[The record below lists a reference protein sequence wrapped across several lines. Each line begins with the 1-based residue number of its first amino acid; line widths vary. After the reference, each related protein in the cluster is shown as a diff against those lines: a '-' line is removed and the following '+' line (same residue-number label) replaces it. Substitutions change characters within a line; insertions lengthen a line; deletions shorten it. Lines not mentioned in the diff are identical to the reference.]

1 MVRGVDLLCARS
13 DQNRREHHTDE
24 FEYDQLILRRGQPFF
39 MVLFLSRPYESSDH
53 ITLELLIGQWG
64 HKDAGMGTSQP
75 KALGSSGHLW
85 VASLPPDKICPPLY
99 VSVCPPLSQVS
110 PPGGYSCLLSRPV
123 CLSLDTAYLALSL

>member
-1 MVRGVDLLCARS
+1 MLVVRGVDLLCARS

-64 HKDAGMGTSQP
+64 PQ
-75 KALGSSGHLW
+75 GSGNGNLPAQGIR
-85 VASLPPDKICPPLY
+85 VKRASLGHFPPP
-99 VSVCPPLSQVS
+99 
-110 PPGGYSCLLSRPV
+110 
-123 CLSLDTAYLALSL
+123 